1 MVAVQ
6 DDPDRRRGRST
17 SESACERLQVL
28 NCGARERDWWEEYA
42 DLPPMRGLRGWSFF
56 NGQFL
61 PGFMPGLLQTA
72 EYAGRGEGL
81 ALAVRSCRTVEHLA

>member
-1 MVAVQ
+1 
-6 DDPDRRRGRST
+6 
-17 SESACERLQVL
+17 
-28 NCGARERDWWEEYA
+28 
-42 DLPPMRGLRGWSFF
+42 MRGLRGWSFF